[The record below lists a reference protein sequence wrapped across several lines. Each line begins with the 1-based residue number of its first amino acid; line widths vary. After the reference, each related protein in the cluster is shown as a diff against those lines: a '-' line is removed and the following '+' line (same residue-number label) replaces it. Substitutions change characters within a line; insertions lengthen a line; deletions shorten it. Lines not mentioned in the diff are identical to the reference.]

1 VNSLR
6 RINLIAV
13 LMVVVSLSMLL
24 AQVKWGG
31 GFHTNGFSGGS

>member
-1 VNSLR
+1 LR

-24 AQVKWGG
+24 AQVKWGVV
-31 GFHTNGFSGGS
+31 FHTNGFSGGS